1 MTRHTPTVALPL
13 LLAALLLAACTK
25 DSYEQGTG
33 ELSLTQA
40 DFVELPTN
48 SEGYAT
54 TAVTDDEVT
63 YQLTTPIHQG
73 NVSWVAKPDTF
84 YRAALYY
91 NKVDKHAAQPVSVSR
106 VNTLRPAVLNDN
118 EPLLTHPITLESVW
132 TSKQGKYLN
141 IGFYLKTSDTSASG
155 LKHTLSV
162 IDKGTVTHPDGTV
175 TALLHFYHNQAD
187 IPQYYSNKYYLSV
200 LCDKMTCD
208 SIRLTV
214 NTYDGEVVRTLKR

>member
-1 MTRHTPTVALPL
+1 MTRHTLTVALPL

-54 TAVTDDEVT
+54 TAVTDNEVT

-84 YRAALYY
+84 YRAALY
-91 NKVDKHAAQPVSVSR
+91 
-106 VNTLRPAVLNDN
+106 
-118 EPLLTHPITLESVW
+118 
-132 TSKQGKYLN
+132 
-141 IGFYLKTSDTSASG
+141 
-155 LKHTLSV
+155 
-162 IDKGTVTHPDGTV
+162 
-175 TALLHFYHNQAD
+175 
-187 IPQYYSNKYYLSV
+187 
-200 LCDKMTCD
+200 
-208 SIRLTV
+208 
-214 NTYDGEVVRTLKR
+214 